1 MAKRKN
7 ASSPA
12 DGRKMIAANRRAR
25 HDYDILQVWEAGIA
39 LVGSEVKA
47 LREGKVQL
55 KDAYARVERRE
66 MLLLGVHISP
76 YSFAVGFGSHLPD
89 RARKLLL
96 HKDEIEELDEMIN
109 HDHLTVVPLSMYFVG
124 SRVKVELGLAKGRK
138 EHDKRHAIADRDAKR
153 DLAREM
159 GTQRERVARRRT

>member
-1 MAKRKN
+1 MAKKKQ
-7 ASSPA
+7 AASPA
-12 DGRKMIAANRRAR
+12 DGRKTIAANRRAR
-25 HDYDILQVWEAGIA
+25 YDYDILDVYEAGIA
-39 LVGSEVKA
+39 LVGSEVKS

-55 KDAYARVERRE
+55 KDAYARVERGE

-76 YSFAVGFGSHLPD
+76 YTFAVGFGSHVPE

-96 HKDEIEELDEMIN
+96 HKVEIEELNIKIN
-109 HDHLTVVPLSMYFVG
+109 HDHLTVIPMEMYFLG

-153 DLAREM
+153 DIAKAMSARL
-159 GTQRERVARRRT
+159 RHR